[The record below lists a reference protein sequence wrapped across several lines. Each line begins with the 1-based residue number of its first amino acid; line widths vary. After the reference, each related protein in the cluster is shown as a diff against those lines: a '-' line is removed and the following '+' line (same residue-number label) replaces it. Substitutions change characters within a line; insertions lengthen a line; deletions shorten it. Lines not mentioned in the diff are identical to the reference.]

1 MEVAF
6 HRRRGREHQR
16 VVVAWNG
23 ARGAASNL
31 SLHATPRGRFCAR
44 ADGLA
49 AFVSD
54 ALAAAMLEAGVPRG
68 ADCARR
74 SCWR

>member
-16 VVVAWNG
+16 VVVTWNG
-23 ARGAASNL
+23 AHGDASNL

-54 ALAAAMLEAGVPRG
+54 ALATALLEAGVPRG